1 MNASVMSSHTQKPK
15 SVLNKISTQM
25 NYKLSH
31 KWGSSSKHMWT
42 VQVKSMKKVS
52 NKAPASP
59 YFLVSQCLFIPAVV
73 AESKFE
79 SEGKSVCTARK
90 GVRAALSCE
99 YLFPWEAFPRPKPHR
114 IHLHSRRAAPHISQ
128 IVQMGMHRGCKLKRK
143 ALENPLHSTMACIS
157 FVIRRQ

>member
-99 YLFPWEAFPRPKPHR
+99 YLFPWEAFLRPRPQGRTGCICIRGELPLTSPK
-114 IHLHSRRAAPHISQ
+114 LSRWACTEDANLKE
-128 IVQMGMHRGCKLKRK
+128 KL
-143 ALENPLHSTMACIS
+143 
-157 FVIRRQ
+157 